1 MLIIYLI
8 SIILCYLGFI
18 YAYHLD
24 ENLEPSWI
32 DFILIFS
39 PAINSIIA
47 IIVWLDNIIMK
58 IKKFSFSNLLEN
70 IDDYLNKI
78 FNKKFLDNFF
88 FIK

>member
-18 YAYHLD
+18 YAYYLD

-32 DFILIFS
+32 EFILIFS
-39 PAINSIIA
+39 PAINSLIA
-47 IIVWLDNIIMK
+47 IIVWLDNVLKI
-58 IKKFSFSNLLEN
+58 IKKTNIANILEN
-70 IDDYLNKI
+70 INKYLNKI
-78 FNKKFLDNFF
+78 FNKKFLDKFF

>member
-32 DFILIFS
+32 EFIFAFS
-39 PAINSIIA
+39 PVINSLMA
-47 IIVWLDNIIMK
+47 IIIWADNALEI